1 MWEYFCYQFQRGFE
15 PHSLYRGA
23 GPRAWNR
30 QLQGTAFFAT
40 GAYTGSPW
48 SDLDGPFGDTCVVLS
63 GVGGKPVNTRRWEAW
78 REGIEDYTYLYL
90 LDRRLRETEEVDR
103 PMGRAL
109 IAAFCDL
116 YERQTDHAYLG
127 QQRRG
132 WNVSA
137 EVAQQTE
144 QIRRRMAEL
153 LSQQE

>member
-1 MWEYFCYQFQRGFE
+1 M
-15 PHSLYRGA
+15 
-23 GPRAWNR
+23 
-30 QLQGTAFFAT
+30 
-40 GAYTGSPW
+40 
-48 SDLDGPFGDTCVVLS
+48 
-63 GVGGKPVNTRRWEAW
+63 NTRRGEAW

-90 LDRRLRETEEVDR
+90 LDRRLRETEEADR